1 MPFLYLRYLAY
12 LFGLI
17 SIILHICVTHAE
29 SQENHVDEQQQQLE
43 LPESENLEQ
52 DSRNES

>member
-12 LFGLI
+12 LFGLL

-29 SQENHVDEQQQQLE
+29 SQESHIDEQQRLE
-43 LPESENLEQ
+43 SSESENLEQ
-52 DSRNES
+52 DSDLEV